1 MKRHERHRT
10 LVSAVVCAE
19 EPLLRENASG
29 HEGRHPE
36 RAGMVDPEG
45 AEQLACEPEPSIA
58 EPIIDLDDIDLG
70 GLGAPDDAVMT
81 GAMVW
86 IKPLASL

>member
-1 MKRHERHRT
+1 
-10 LVSAVVCAE
+10 
-19 EPLLRENASG
+19 
-29 HEGRHPE
+29 
-36 RAGMVDPEG
+36 MVDPEG